1 MATIPGND
9 PFSGTT
15 TRNIL
20 QHVLSPKIVSDG
32 SGGYQ
37 VKTDLI
43 NVDHIFSKLSGTV
56 QLTNGF
62 GTITNSEITA
72 NSVILLT
79 IHTKLGTGTGNAYV
93 SLKSSGSAT
102 ITSVAGTGD
111 GSIFNYIIFN

>member
-1 MATIPGND
+1 MATTPGND

-32 SGGYQ
+32 TGGYQ

-43 NVDHIFSKLSGTV
+43 NVDHIFSKLTGTV
-56 QLTNGF
+56 QLNNGF
-62 GTITNSEITA
+62 GTITNSEITTD
-72 NSVILLT
+72 SVIILT
-79 IHTKLGTGTGNAYV
+79 VKTKIGSGTGNAYV

-111 GSIFNYIIFN
+111 GSVFNYVIIN